1 MGIRANVDLSG
12 IERKISPAQMRAAKQ
27 AVAGQIL
34 IDCEQYVPM
43 LDGDLRAS
51 GHVGNGGESVIWQ
64 TVYAKAQYYGTN
76 GRQVFSRYTTAGT
89 GSKWYEKSRTEP
101 HGRLGKKKAIRSAK
115 HQGLISYAE

>member
-1 MGIRANVDLSG
+1 MGIRAHVDLSG

-89 GSKWYEKSRTEP
+89 GSKWYEKAEQN
-101 HGRLGKKKAIRSAK
+101 HMDDWKEKAIEALNIR
-115 HQGLISYAE
+115 G